1 MIGARSYFARMNENR
16 GDTSWLNDNDLLKG
30 TEKFLR
36 LNNYSIIK
44 YNTVYAHEGGRSF
57 SSPIVA
63 SRRMKCVKEQE
74 GEEKGEEKGEEIEDT
89 IVSIFK
95 SNLKTHDL
103 SFLGFIESFTFEIL
117 DNYESNPMLV
127 TDSLSYFHIVK
138 DQETSVAIEDMM
150 REGLFILFLNHRFAY
165 AFFDR
170 FENMTKPIPVY
181 E

>member
-1 MIGARSYFARMNENR
+1 MIGAKSYFARMNENR
-16 GDTSWLNDNDLLKG
+16 KDTNWLSDDELLKG
-30 TEKFLR
+30 TEKFLK
-36 LNNYSIIK
+36 LNNYSSIQ
-44 YNTVYAHEGGRSF
+44 YNRVFDQEGGRSF

-63 SRRMKCVKEQE
+63 SRRMKYYDDE
-74 GEEKGEEKGEEIEDT
+74 GGGEEIEET

-95 SNLKTHDL
+95 SNLKKYDL
-103 SFLGFIESFTFEIL
+103 NFLGLIESFTFNIL
-117 DNYESNPMLV
+117 DNYESTNPMLV
-127 TDSLSYFHIVK
+127 TDSLSYSHIMK

-170 FENMTKPIPVY
+170 FENMTKPIPVD

>member
-30 TEKFLR
+30 TEKFLK
-36 LNNYSIIK
+36 LNNYSTIK
-44 YNTVYAHEGGRSF
+44 YNAVFAHEGGRSF

-63 SRRMKCVKEQE
+63 SRRMKYIED
-74 GEEKGEEKGEEIEDT
+74 GEEEEIEDT

-95 SNLKTHDL
+95 SNLRTHDL

-165 AFFDR
+165 AFFDK